1 MTDHF
6 SQAHLVEN
14 LLPAVHE
21 AGTAVL
27 QIHADGVVANR
38 KADGSPITAA
48 DNASED
54 ILLAAIANA
63 APGITI
69 ISEENAASHSIS
81 PPDRFFLVDPLDG
94 TKEFLRPDGQG
105 AFTVNVALIE
115 RGRPVM
121 GIVYAPALGRLFHS
135 GNGQTPVE
143 SAGGR
148 IRSLA
153 VRSVPSEGL
162 TAVASR
168 THRDP
173 ATDSWLATH
182 RISKTT
188 AIGSSLKFCLVAAGE
203 ADVYPRF
210 GPTMEWDTA
219 AGDAVLRAAGGYME
233 TPAGDEFTYGK
244 PEYRNGPFIASGGFR
259 SITAS
264 A

>member
-6 SQAHLVEN
+6 SQAHLVEK

-21 AGTAVL
+21 AGKVVMR
-27 QIHADGVVANR
+27 IHADGVVANR

-54 ILLAAIANA
+54 ILLAAIASV

-69 ISEENAASHSIS
+69 ISEENAASHGIS

-94 TKEFLRPDGQG
+94 TKEFLRSDGQG

-115 RGRPVM
+115 QGQPVM

-135 GNGQTPVE
+135 GDGQTPVE
-143 SAGGR
+143 SAGDG
-148 IRSLA
+148 IRALA

-173 ATDSWLATH
+173 ATDGWLAAH
-182 RISKTT
+182 GISKTT

-219 AGDAVLRAAGGYME
+219 AGDAVLRAAGGHME
-233 TPAGDEFTYGK
+233 TPAGEEFTYGK
-244 PEYRNGPFIASGGFR
+244 PEYRNGPFIACGGFR
-259 SITAS
+259 SIMAS